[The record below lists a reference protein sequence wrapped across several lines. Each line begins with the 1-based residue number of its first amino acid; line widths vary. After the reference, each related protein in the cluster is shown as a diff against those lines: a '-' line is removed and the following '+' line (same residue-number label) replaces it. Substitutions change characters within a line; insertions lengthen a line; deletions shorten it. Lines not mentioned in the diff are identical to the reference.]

1 MRRYFQL
8 LIGTIASVG
17 FIFLFAR
24 QLNFTEFKI
33 SDFRPS
39 VTWLAVAVCL
49 YSLGVVVRG
58 LRWKMMLRNQLN
70 ITLRSSISL
79 VVIGMAANNIL
90 PLRSGDIARAA
101 LVQQRYDS
109 PFLETVG
116 TIFVEK
122 LLDALTLLFLL
133 ALILSFVPQ
142 EFAQLYALMAF
153 LGVFGLIGLLLSMA
167 NGSIN
172 RILLGVLRLFPS
184 RIQSIGAVWSGRLDL
199 GLRSLSSPGRWLQA
213 GVLSVLVWSLEAVSY
228 FDVARSIGIN
238 SNPFDYGV
246 VTAAANLAIS
256 VPSTA
261 GGVGPFEFFAKESLR
276 YLTDIPSIDI
286 AFYAIFLHLLLL
298 LPVGIVG
305 LLLLWAQGL
314 SIVQVVNKNAKK

>member
-1 MRRYFQL
+1 
-8 LIGTIASVG
+8 
-17 FIFLFAR
+17 
-24 QLNFTEFKI
+24 
-33 SDFRPS
+33 
-39 VTWLAVAVCL
+39 
-49 YSLGVVVRG
+49 
-58 LRWKMMLRNQLN
+58 
-70 ITLRSSISL
+70 
-79 VVIGMAANNIL
+79 
-90 PLRSGDIARAA
+90 
-101 LVQQRYDS
+101 
-109 PFLETVG
+109 
-116 TIFVEK
+116 
-122 LLDALTLLFLL
+122 
-133 ALILSFVPQ
+133 
-142 EFAQLYALMAF
+142 MAF
-153 LGVFGLIGLLLSMA
+153 LGVFGLIGLLLGMA
-167 NGSIN
+167 NGSVN

-228 FDVARSIGIN
+228 FAVARSIGID

-298 LPVGIVG
+298 L
-305 LLLLWAQGL
+305 
-314 SIVQVVNKNAKK
+314 

>member
-1 MRRYFQL
+1 MRKYFQL

-24 QLNFTEFKI
+24 QLNFSEFQI

-49 YSLGVVVRG
+49 YSLGVLARG
-58 LRWKMMLRNQLN
+58 VRWKMMLRNQLH

-90 PLRSGDIARAA
+90 PLRGGDIARAA

-142 EFAQLYALMAF
+142 EVAQLYAL
-153 LGVFGLIGLLLSMA
+153 
-167 NGSIN
+167 
-172 RILLGVLRLFPS
+172 
-184 RIQSIGAVWSGRLDL
+184 
-199 GLRSLSSPGRWLQA
+199 RWLSWA
-213 GVLSVLVWSLEAVSY
+213 CSVLLDC
-228 FDVARSIGIN
+228 F
-238 SNPFDYGV
+238 
-246 VTAAANLAIS
+246 
-256 VPSTA
+256 
-261 GGVGPFEFFAKESLR
+261 
-276 YLTDIPSIDI
+276 
-286 AFYAIFLHLLLL
+286 
-298 LPVGIVG
+298 
-305 LLLLWAQGL
+305 
-314 SIVQVVNKNAKK
+314 

>member
-49 YSLGVVVRG
+49 YSLGVAARG

-101 LVQQRYDS
+101 LVQQRYDA

-199 GLRSLSSPGRWLQA
+199 GLRSLSSPGRRLESSQF
-213 GVLSVLVWSLEAVSY
+213 WS
-228 FDVARSIGIN
+228 G
-238 SNPFDYGV
+238 
-246 VTAAANLAIS
+246 
-256 VPSTA
+256 
-261 GGVGPFEFFAKESLR
+261 
-276 YLTDIPSIDI
+276 
-286 AFYAIFLHLLLL
+286 H
-298 LPVGIVG
+298 
-305 LLLLWAQGL
+305 
-314 SIVQVVNKNAKK
+314 